1 MSTYKI
7 FSSPE
12 LIYNTKE
19 KIHMN
24 NHAKVVLI

>member
-12 LIYNTKE
+12 LIYNRKE
-19 KIHMN
+19 KIYMN
-24 NHAKVVLI
+24 NHTKVVLI

>member
-19 KIHMN
+19 KNYMS
-24 NHAKVVLI
+24 NHTKVVLI